1 MNHHDP
7 ARWETTETHRPIPL
21 APAYPALAVHQP
33 HALPDIQTIQL
44 PDGRIITGY
53 VIAPAKAPEPLAER
67 PAINPL
73 AVNIALGG
81 IGFAAACGGLML
93 LTTFIAAVAAL
104 IGQLI
109 ILAAVIFGGFIAT
122 QVLGNN
128 HGRMGGT
135 VVNIRRAVFKR
146 NHFHG

>member
-7 ARWETTETHRPIPL
+7 ARWETTETHHPVPVTP
-21 APAYPALAVHQP
+21 APLAVHHP
-33 HALPDIQTIQL
+33 NAVPDIQTIQL

-53 VIAPAKAPEPLAER
+53 AIAPAKAAEPVPER

-73 AVNIALGG
+73 AVNIAIGG
-81 IGFAAACGGLML
+81 IGFAAACGGLMF

-104 IGQLI
+104 IQQLV
-109 ILAAVIFGGFIAT
+109 ILASVLFGGFIAT
-122 QVLGNN
+122 QVLGAN
-128 HGRMGGT
+128 HGRGKGET

-146 NHFHG
+146 NNFRG

>member
-7 ARWETTETHRPIPL
+7 ARWETTETDHPVPL
-21 APAYPALAVHQP
+21 VPAYPPAPAQQP
-33 HALPDIQTIQL
+33 HLLPDIQTIQL

-53 VIAPAKAPEPLAER
+53 AVGSAKAPERLAER

-73 AVNIALGG
+73 AVHIALGG

-93 LTTFIAAVAAL
+93 LTTFITAVAAL
-104 IGQLI
+104 IQQLI
-109 ILAAVIFGGFIAT
+109 VLAVVIFGGFIAA
-122 QVLGNN
+122 QVLTTNQ
-128 HGRMGGT
+128 GRTGGT

-146 NHFHG
+146 SHFHR

>member
-1 MNHHDP
+1 MYHHDP
-7 ARWETTETHRPIPL
+7 ARWESTETQRPVPFTP
-21 APAYPALAVHQP
+21 APLAVHHP
-33 HALPDIQTIQL
+33 HGVPDIQTIQL
-44 PDGRIITGY
+44 PDCRIITGY
-53 VIAPAKAPEPLAER
+53 AIAPTKAPEPVRER

-104 IGQLI
+104 IQQLVV
-109 ILAAVIFGGFIAT
+109 LAAVIFGGFIAT
-122 QVLGNN
+122 QVLGTN
-128 HGRMGGT
+128 HGRGNGGT

-146 NHFHG
+146 NNFRG

>member
-7 ARWETTETHRPIPL
+7 ARWETTETHHPVL
-21 APAYPALAVHQP
+21 FAPAPLAVHHP
-33 HALPDIQTIQL
+33 NAVLDIQTIQL

-53 VIAPAKAPEPLAER
+53 AIASAKAPEPVPER
-67 PAINPL
+67 LAINPL

-104 IGQLI
+104 IQQLV
-109 ILAAVIFGGFIAT
+109 ILAAVIFGGFIAA
-122 QVLGNN
+122 QVLGTN
-128 HGRMGGT
+128 HGRGKGET

-146 NHFHG
+146 NNFRG

>member
-7 ARWETTETHRPIPL
+7 TRWETAEIHHPVPM
-21 APAYPALAVHQP
+21 APAPLVVQQP
-33 HALPDIQTIQL
+33 HSLPDVQTIQL

-53 VIAPAKAPEPLAER
+53 AIAPTKAPEPVAER
-67 PAINPL
+67 PAINPI

-104 IGQLI
+104 IQQLV
-109 ILAAVIFGGFIAT
+109 ILAAVIFGGWIAT
-122 QVLGNN
+122 QVLSNN
-128 HGRMGGT
+128 HCASKGGT
-135 VVNIRRAVFKR
+135 VVNIRRAVIKR
-146 NHFHG
+146 NHFHN

>member
-7 ARWETTETHRPIPL
+7 ARRETTETYRPVPLIP
-21 APAYPALAVHQP
+21 ANPPTPAQQP
-33 HALPDIQTIQL
+33 HLLPDIQTIQL

-53 VIAPAKAPEPLAER
+53 AIAPAKAAEPIAER
-67 PAINPL
+67 PALNPI

-104 IGQLI
+104 IQQLV
-109 ILAAVIFGGFIAT
+109 ILAAVIFGGFIAV
-122 QVLGNN
+122 QVLGTNP
-128 HGRMGGT
+128 GRAGGT
-135 VVNIRRAVFKR
+135 TVNIRRAVFKR
-146 NHFHG
+146 NHFHH

>member
-7 ARWETTETHRPIPL
+7 ACWETTEPHHPVPL
-21 APAYPALAVHQP
+21 TPAPLAVHHP
-33 HALPDIQTIQL
+33 HAVPDIQTIQL

-53 VIAPAKAPEPLAER
+53 AIAPTKAPEPVPER

-104 IGQLI
+104 LQQLV

-122 QVLGNN
+122 QVLGTN
-128 HGRMGGT
+128 HGRGRGET

-146 NHFHG
+146 NNFRG

>member
-7 ARWETTETHRPIPL
+7 ARWETTETHHPVPFTP
-21 APAYPALAVHQP
+21 APLAVHHP
-33 HALPDIQTIQL
+33 HVVPDIQTVQL

-53 VIAPAKAPEPLAER
+53 AIAPTKAPEPVRER

-104 IGQLI
+104 MQQLVV
-109 ILAAVIFGGFIAT
+109 LAAVIFGGFIAT
-122 QVLGNN
+122 QVLGTN
-128 HGRMGGT
+128 HGRGNGGT

-146 NHFHG
+146 NNFRG

>member
-1 MNHHDP
+1 MNHDLT
-7 ARWETTETHRPIPL
+7 RRETTELHHPVPL
-21 APAYPALAVHQP
+21 ATAYPPLDVQQP
-33 HALPDIQTIQL
+33 HPLPDVQTVQL

-53 VIAPAKAPEPLAER
+53 AIAPTKAPEPVRER

-81 IGFAAACGGLML
+81 IGFAAVCGGLML
-93 LTTFIAAVAAL
+93 LTTFIAAIAAL
-104 IGQLI
+104 IQQLI

-122 QVLGNN
+122 QVLDNN
-128 HGRMGGT
+128 HGAQGGT
-135 VVNIRRAVFKR
+135 IVNIRRAVFKR

>member
-7 ARWETTETHRPIPL
+7 AHWETTEIHHPVPL
-21 APAYPALAVHQP
+21 APAYPPLAVRQP
-33 HALPDIQTIQL
+33 HLLPDIQTLQL

-53 VIAPAKAPEPLAER
+53 AIAPAKAPEPIAER
-67 PAINPL
+67 PAINPI

-93 LTTFIAAVAAL
+93 LTTFITALAAL
-104 IGQLI
+104 IQQLV
-109 ILAAVIFGGFIAT
+109 ILATVIFGGWIAA

-128 HGRMGGT
+128 RGRTGGT

>member
-1 MNHHDP
+1 MNHHP
-7 ARWETTETHRPIPL
+7 ARQETTEIHHPVPIGL
-21 APAYPALAVHQP
+21 ALQP
-33 HALPDIQTIQL
+33 HLMPAVQTIQL

-53 VIAPAKAPEPLAER
+53 AIAPTKAAEPVAER

-93 LTTFIAAVAAL
+93 LTTLIAAVAAL
-104 IGQLI
+104 IQQLV
-109 ILAAVIFGGFIAT
+109 ILAAVIFGGWIAT
-122 QVLGNN
+122 QVLATNRGASK
-128 HGRMGGT
+128 GGT

-146 NHFHG
+146 NHFHS

>member
-7 ARWETTETHRPIPL
+7 TRWETTEIHHPVPMAPAPL
-21 APAYPALAVHQP
+21 AVQQP
-33 HALPDIQTIQL
+33 HIPPDVQTIQL

-53 VIAPAKAPEPLAER
+53 AIAPTKAPEPVAER
-67 PAINPL
+67 PAINTL

-104 IGQLI
+104 IGQLV
-109 ILAAVIFGGFIAT
+109 ILAAVIFGGWIAT
-122 QVLGNN
+122 QVLGTN
-128 HGRMGGT
+128 HGRTGGT
-135 VVNIRRAVFKR
+135 VVNIRRAVIKR
-146 NHFHG
+146 NHFHS

>member
-1 MNHHDP
+1 MIHEP
-7 ARWETTETHRPIPL
+7 ARWETTEDIYRPVPL
-21 APAYPALAVHQP
+21 TLGYPPVPAAQP
-33 HALPDIQTIQL
+33 NPLPDVQTIQL

-53 VIAPAKAPEPLAER
+53 AIAPTKAPEPVWDR
-67 PAINPL
+67 PAVNPL

-81 IGFAAACGGLML
+81 IGFAAACSGLML

-104 IGQLI
+104 VQQLI
-109 ILAAVIFGGFIAT
+109 ILAAVIFGGFIAV

-128 HGRMGGT
+128 PGRVRGT

-146 NHFHG
+146 NHFRG

>member
-7 ARWETTETHRPIPL
+7 TRRETAEIHHPVPL
-21 APAYPALAVHQP
+21 APAPLVVQQP
-33 HALPDIQTIQL
+33 HLLPDVQTIQL

-53 VIAPAKAPEPLAER
+53 AIAPTKAPEPVAKR
-67 PAINPL
+67 PAVNPL
-73 AVNIALGG
+73 AVNLALGG

-104 IGQLI
+104 IQQLV
-109 ILAAVIFGGFIAT
+109 ILAAVIFGGFIAA

-128 HGRMGGT
+128 HGASKGGT
-135 VVNIRRAVFKR
+135 VVNIRRAVIKR

>member
-7 ARWETTETHRPIPL
+7 TRWETAQIHRPVPM
-21 APAYPALAVHQP
+21 APALLAVQQP
-33 HALPDIQTIQL
+33 HLMPDVQTIQL

-53 VIAPAKAPEPLAER
+53 AIAPTKVPEPIPER

-93 LTTFIAAVAAL
+93 LTTFIAALAAL

-109 ILAAVIFGGFIAT
+109 ILAAAVVFGGFIAA
-122 QVLGNN
+122 QVLGTNRSP
-128 HGRMGGT
+128 GRTGT
-135 VVNIRRAVFKR
+135 VVNIRRAVIKR
-146 NHFHG
+146 NHFHS

>member
-7 ARWETTETHRPIPL
+7 ARWEITETHHPVPFTP
-21 APAYPALAVHQP
+21 APLAVHHP
-33 HALPDIQTIQL
+33 HAVPDIQTIQL

-53 VIAPAKAPEPLAER
+53 AIAPTKAPEPIPER

-104 IGQLI
+104 IQQLV

-122 QVLGNN
+122 QVLGTN
-128 HGRMGGT
+128 HGRGRGET

-146 NHFHG
+146 NNFRG

>member
-7 ARWETTETHRPIPL
+7 ARGETTEETYHPVPL
-21 APAYPALAVHQP
+21 TPTYPSVPAQQP
-33 HALPDIQTIQL
+33 HFLPDVRTIQL

-53 VIAPAKAPEPLAER
+53 AIAPAKAPEPIAER

-93 LTTFIAAVAAL
+93 LTTFIAALAAF
-104 IGQLI
+104 IHQLI
-109 ILAAVIFGGFIAT
+109 VLAAVIFGGFIAT
-122 QVLGNN
+122 QALGTNR
-128 HGRMGGT
+128 GTGGT
-135 VVNIRRAVFKR
+135 VVNIRRAVIKR
-146 NHFHG
+146 NHFHH

>member
-7 ARWETTETHRPIPL
+7 ARWETTETYHPVPLTPAPL
-21 APAYPALAVHQP
+21 AAHP
-33 HALPDIQTIQL
+33 HAVPDIQTIQL

-53 VIAPAKAPEPLAER
+53 AIAPTKTPEPVPER

-104 IGQLI
+104 IQQLV
-109 ILAAVIFGGFIAT
+109 ILAAVIFGGFIVT
-122 QVLGNN
+122 QVLGTN
-128 HGRMGGT
+128 HGRGNGRT
-135 VVNIRRAVFKR
+135 VINIRRAVFKR
-146 NHFHG
+146 NNFRG

>member
-1 MNHHDP
+1 MNHEATP
-7 ARWETTETHRPIPL
+7 WETTEQTYRPVPLTPAPL
-21 APAYPALAVHQP
+21 ALRQP
-33 HALPDIQTIQL
+33 HTVPDVQSIQL

-53 VIAPAKAPEPLAER
+53 ALAPAKVPKPVAQR

-81 IGFAAACGGLML
+81 IGFAAVCGGLML

-104 IGQLI
+104 IQQLV
-109 ILAAVIFGGFIAT
+109 ILAAVIFGGWIAA

-128 HGRMGGT
+128 PGRNGGT

-146 NHFHG
+146 NRFHH

>member
-1 MNHHDP
+1 M
-7 ARWETTETHRPIPL
+7 
-21 APAYPALAVHQP
+21 APAPLVVVQQP
-33 HALPDIQTIQL
+33 HPLPDVQTIQL

-53 VIAPAKAPEPLAER
+53 AIAPTKAPEPAAER

-104 IGQLI
+104 IQQLV
-109 ILAAVIFGGFIAT
+109 ILAAVIFGGWIAT

-128 HGRMGGT
+128 HGRTGGT
-135 VVNIRRAVFKR
+135 VVNIRRAVIKR
-146 NHFHG
+146 NHFHN

>member
-7 ARWETTETHRPIPL
+7 ARWETTETHHPVAFTP
-21 APAYPALAVHQP
+21 APLAVHHP
-33 HALPDIQTIQL
+33 HVVPDIQTIQL

-53 VIAPAKAPEPLAER
+53 AIAPTKVPEPVPER

-104 IGQLI
+104 IQQLVV
-109 ILAAVIFGGFIAT
+109 LAAVIFGGFIAT
-122 QVLGNN
+122 QILGTNN
-128 HGRMGGT
+128 GRDNSGT

-146 NHFHG
+146 NNFRG

>member
-7 ARWETTETHRPIPL
+7 TRWETATKVHRPVPM
-21 APAYPALAVHQP
+21 APAPLVVQQP
-33 HALPDIQTIQL
+33 HPLPDVQTIQL

-53 VIAPAKAPEPLAER
+53 AIAPTKAPEPVAER
-67 PAINPL
+67 PAVNPL

-104 IGQLI
+104 IQQLV
-109 ILAAVIFGGFIAT
+109 ILAAVIFGGWIAT

-128 HGRMGGT
+128 HGRTGGT